1 MTLICSGACT
11 AVCCC
16 KVPPTLRCRRICTRT
31 RMRPAHRTS
40 AQTHTQHACWML
52 SSRVI
57 RQCQVLKRIQ
67 RHRQTQHRCNHLT
80 HIPSHCH
87 ARLTFVTSVR
97 QCERVQ
103 RAVVCRERDASR
115 ACTGSHQSHTAHAC
129 TRVTTAVS
137 NVERRERKRCWH
149 GRLDK
154 CDAKVLVQWLGGRRA
169 RTHRHRPAQRHA

>member
-1 MTLICSGACT
+1 MPALPFAAARFRPHCAAVAFAHAHACD
-11 AVCCC
+11 
-16 KVPPTLRCRRICTRT
+16 LHI
-31 RMRPAHRTS
+31 AH
-40 AQTHTQHACWML
+40 QLKHTQHACWML

-87 ARLTFVTSVR
+87 TRLTLVTSVR
-97 QCERVQ
+97 QRERVQ

-169 RTHRHRPAQRHA
+169 RTHRHHPAQRHA